1 MKKLAL
7 HISRKMTALLI
18 AGVIVVGL
26 LIAAFSAALPWAD
39 SLREPAERTLS
50 AALGVDVSIGHIVG
64 RWTGYGPRLVLRD
77 VRLTDVDD
85 TDQVI
90 HADEL
95 QADLALL
102 RSLRE
107 RRILLD
113 QVILKGVEFT
123 LFHYRDGRFSVSGL
137 KRPGS
142 GSRQTL
148 RLFATLP
155 NILMEE
161 TVIHWR
167 RESVGYRD
175 LVLRVA
181 RAQLRNAGDRH
192 QIDARLV
199 VRDAPRGGL
208 SAVADFHGDLDRPA
222 SLNGDIYLEA
232 RHLDLGA
239 VLAARLPASLRA
251 SGNVGGELWAKLR
264 HGRVSW
270 LDARLAFD
278 GAGIAQIDAA
288 GPEPLDGR
296 FALRWHGDEAS
307 GWRLDMKA
315 VGPPDARLPRRFAA
329 DFRPG
334 SGYRVYADR
343 LAVEALVNAPRLANA
358 ASKKPSAKLDA
369 LLAGLAPAGRLEAAH
384 IALNPANGDAG
395 PPAWRI
401 DARVV
406 DLATRPWKKIPG
418 VGGFNAH
425 IAGGSEYLTLDID
438 SEAVTLDTAGLFREP
453 LRFSLRGGLALMSD
467 SEGIHVAADDLHAR
481 NADLATR
488 TTLSVS
494 VPRDG
499 GAPLLDIV
507 SRFHDGD
514 ATHASRYYPTRVMKK
529 GLVAWLDKAFPRG
542 RVVSG
547 GFLLYGPLNHFPF
560 NKSHDGRFQVLFD
573 VADMQLHYLDGW
585 PDITRLS
592 AQTEFSQNSLSI
604 REGHGHLSGIS
615 LSALDLSVDPLRG
628 GKQMTLRGRAVG
640 QLDEALRVVRPHL
653 HASGYLDILKP
664 QGQATAALA
673 LKIPLGKK
681 RKGRPVG
688 VRLDVTLKNNR
699 LVIGDDATRFDGID
713 GVVHIDASG
722 LTAKGLRASWLGNR
736 LTVDVSRLADGGSLV
751 TAEGRVNSESLGKQ
765 FPAFEPSIVNG
776 RASVQASL
784 RLPHG
789 QSKQHPVLTLESDL
803 DGMRID
809 MPAPFGKP
817 SAGKRELNL
826 RLDFESKRRTR
837 AIFRYAS
844 QLSGQ
849 AVVEQAAQ
857 GMTLRWAQLHCGAG
871 KAPILWEKPGIQLTG
886 HLPELD
892 AEAWQAWLRHVLSG
906 KDAGRQAL
914 DVVVDIATDKLISSL
929 GSWQDAR
936 LKGEWLFSKTPS
948 MWRVGIDAK
957 RARGKI
963 SRVGR
968 GAVRLAFEHLL
979 LDAPPDLD
987 SASEPSKP
995 SGLEPTAAPPFDLH
1009 IGRLVVEDHLLG
1021 EFNLAARRTR
1031 GGLRFENL
1039 RLHSV
1044 NAHIEGDGRW
1054 VKRGGKT
1061 LTEMH
1066 LDMRLERLGEF
1077 LDALAITDKVHDGS
1091 GHVDMHLTW
1100 PGGPADFAVK
1110 RLDGQLD
1117 VDLRKARFVSVKPGI
1132 AKLLGL
1138 VSLDAIS
1145 RRFQFDFDDVV
1156 KKGLYV
1162 DRAKG
1167 LIRVESAGLHARDF
1181 VVTSP
1186 MGSVTLSGRVGLL
1199 PPQPMDVLA
1208 TVVPE
1213 LGSTVTVAGAVA
1225 GGPVVAAVLLLARDV
1240 LKKQMD
1246 KATTLRFRLTG
1257 TLDKPVTKH
1266 LSRPT
1271 APHADVSN
1279 IHDYEEDATMR

>member
-26 LIAAFSAALPWAD
+26 LIAAFNAALPWAD
-39 SLREPAERTLS
+39 SLRQPVERTLG
-50 AALGVDVSIGHIVG
+50 AALGVDVRIGRIVG
-64 RWTGYGPRLVLRD
+64 RWTGYGPRLALQD

-85 TDQVI
+85 PDQVI

-95 QADLALL
+95 QVDLALF

-123 LFHYRDGRFSVSGL
+123 LFHYRDGHFSVSGL

-142 GSRQTL
+142 GSRQAL
-148 RLFATLP
+148 RLFVTLP

-199 VRDAPRGGL
+199 VRDSPRSSL
-208 SAVADFHGDLDRPA
+208 SAVADFYGDLDRPS
-222 SLNGDIYLEA
+222 SLHGDIYLKA
-232 RHLDLGA
+232 RHLALGA
-239 VLAARLPASLRA
+239 VLAARLPASLHA
-251 SGNVGGELWAKLR
+251 SGAVGGELWAELR
-264 HGRVSW
+264 RGRVPRV
-270 LDARLAFD
+270 DARLAFD
-278 GAGIAQIDAA
+278 DAGIAMRDARE
-288 GPEPLDGR
+288 PVPLDGR
-296 FALRWHGDEAS
+296 FALRWQGDEAT
-307 GWRLDMKA
+307 GWRLDLKA
-315 VGPPDARLPRRFAA
+315 ESTSDERLPRHVAA

-334 SGYRVYADR
+334 SGYRMYLDR
-343 LAVEALVNAPRLANA
+343 LAVEALSDAPRLAGA
-358 ASKKPSAKLDA
+358 ASRKPSAKLAA
-369 LLAGLAPAGRLEAAH
+369 LLAGLAPRGRLEAAR
-384 IALNPANGDAG
+384 IALNPADDESG
-395 PPAWRI
+395 PPAWRV
-401 DARVV
+401 DARIV

-418 VGGFNAH
+418 VGGVNAH

-453 LRFSLRGGLALMSD
+453 LHFSLRGSVALMSD
-467 SEGIHVAADDLHAR
+467 VDGIHVAADDLHAR

-488 TTLSVS
+488 TTLSIS

-514 ATHASRYYPTRVMKK
+514 ATHAARYYPTRVMKK

-547 GFLLYGPLNHFPF
+547 GFVLYGPLNHFPF
-560 NKSHDGRFQVLFD
+560 DKSHDGRFQVLFD

-585 PDITRLS
+585 PDIARLS
-592 AQTEFSQNSLSI
+592 AEAEFSQNSLSI
-604 REGHGHLSGIS
+604 RKGHGHLSGIALSGLDVS
-615 LSALDLSVDPLRG
+615 LDPLRG
-628 GKQMTLRGRAVG
+628 GKEIRLRGRAVG
-640 QLDEALRVVRPHL
+640 QLEEALRIVRPHL

-664 QGQATAALA
+664 HGKATAALA

-681 RKGRPVG
+681 REGRPVG

-699 LVIGDDATRFDGID
+699 LVIGDGATRFDDID
-713 GVVHIDASG
+713 GVARIDASG
-722 LTAKGLRASWLGNR
+722 LTANGLRASWLGNR
-736 LTVDVSRLADGGSLV
+736 LSVDVSKLAGGGSLV
-751 TAEGRVNSESLGKQ
+751 TAEGRLSSESLGRQ
-765 FPAFEPSIVNG
+765 FPAFKPPIVTG
-776 RASVQASL
+776 AAGVHASL

-789 QSKQHPVLTLESDL
+789 ESKRHPVLTLESDL
-803 DGMRID
+803 DGIRVD

-817 SAGKRELNL
+817 AAEKRELDVQ
-826 RLDFESKRRTR
+826 LDFESKQRTR
-837 AIFRYAS
+837 ASFRYAN

-849 AVVEQAAQ
+849 ALVEQAAQ

-871 KAPILWEKPGIQLTG
+871 KAPTLWEKPGIQLTG
-886 HLPELD
+886 ELPELD
-892 AEAWQAWLRHVLSG
+892 AAAWQAWLRRVLSD
-906 KDAGRQAL
+906 KDTGHRAM
-914 DVVVDIATDKLISSL
+914 DVAVDITTDKLISVL
-929 GSWQDAR
+929 GSWPDAR
-936 LKGEWLFSKTPS
+936 LKGEWLFSKTPAT
-948 MWRVGIDAK
+948 WRVEIDAK
-957 RARGKI
+957 RAKGRV

-968 GAVRLAFEHLL
+968 GPVKLVFDHLL
-979 LDAPPDLD
+979 LDAPNPDIA
-987 SASEPSKP
+987 SAPSKP
-995 SGLEPTAAPPFDLH
+995 SGVEPTAVPPFDLH
-1009 IGRLVVEDHLLG
+1009 VGRLVVDKHLLG
-1021 EFNLAARRTR
+1021 ELGLAARRTR

-1039 RLHSV
+1039 RLQSV
-1044 NAHIEGDGRW
+1044 NAQIDGDGRW
-1054 VKRGGKT
+1054 VKRGGKV
-1061 LTEMH
+1061 LTEAH

-1077 LDALAITDKVHDGS
+1077 LEASAVSDKVHDGS
-1091 GHVDMHLTW
+1091 GHIDMQLTW
-1100 PGGPADFAVK
+1100 PGSPADFALR
-1110 RLDGQLD
+1110 RLDGKLD

-1145 RRFQFDFDDVV
+1145 RRFKFDFDDVM

-1257 TLDKPVTKH
+1257 TLDKPVTKR
-1266 LSRPT
+1266 LLRPS